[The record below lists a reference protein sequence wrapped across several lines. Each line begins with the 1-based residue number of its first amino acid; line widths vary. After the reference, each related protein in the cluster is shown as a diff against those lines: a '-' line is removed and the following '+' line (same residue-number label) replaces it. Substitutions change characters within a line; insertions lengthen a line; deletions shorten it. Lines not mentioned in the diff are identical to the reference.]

1 MSYASE
7 EQWTP
12 TGVICPI
19 CGHESLAL
27 GNRVKGHICIPDFL
41 DTDVRFSTPS
51 RESFHRTVN
60 NEKIDKFLSGELKF
74 DFKNGPALINLQQMA
89 KSVLGVK

>member
-1 MSYASE
+1 MSHASE
-7 EQWTP
+7 EQYKP

-19 CGHESLAL
+19 CGHESLAM
-27 GNRVKGHICIPDFL
+27 GCKVKGHVCIPDFL

-60 NEKIDKFLSGELKF
+60 NEPPL
-74 DFKNGPALINLQQMA
+74 DFQQM
-89 KSVLGVK
+89 VKDVVGMK

>member
-7 EQWTP
+7 EQWRP

-19 CGHESLAL
+19 CGHESLAM
-27 GNRVKGHICIPDFL
+27 GNKVKGHICIPDFL

-51 RESFHRTVN
+51 REDGYHRFAGSDLPPV
-60 NEKIDKFLSGELKF
+60 
-74 DFKNGPALINLQQMA
+74 DFQQM
-89 KSVLGVK
+89 VKNVVGMK